1 MKQSYFAQIRLSIGW
16 LLLCSV
22 LILEPAISF
31 AKESNKS
38 TTVSPSLYRKLSKTE
53 KLIEKKSYS
62 QAQQI
67 ISKAL
72 ASAKKGSYEEA
83 IVLRTSAS
91 IYALQEKYSKAAS
104 ALSKCL
110 ALKALPEKQEQQALL
125 NLGQIYMAMAQYQKA
140 VKVLRPWLLS
150 NPSPD
155 AEISILL
162 ANAYAQLKQYR
173 KALPYV
179 EQAIRETKKPAE
191 SWYQLNLALYV
202 ELENYAAAA
211 RILQNLVARYPEKKQ
226 YWSQLASVY
235 HQLKNYKKAVAIRS
249 LTYKKGLS
257 TTEKEILELVN
268 LYFAIDLPYQAAQ
281 LLKSEL
287 HNGRVK
293 SNSKNWEMLANAWT
307 QAKEFDYATQALEK
321 ASKLN
326 PKGRLYQQLGRI
338 YVEQEKWGL
347 AVKSLNKGLLK
358 GNLKQPGNA
367 HLLLGMSYYE
377 QKNFKQARQAFIKAK
392 KYKNTRQ
399 AARQWLEY
407 IVSENSDKIATY

>member
-1 MKQSYFAQIRLSIGW
+1 MMQLYFAQSRVWLFIGW

-22 LILEPAISF
+22 LILQPAIGY
-31 AKESNKS
+31 AKEGNKV
-38 TTVSPSLYRKLSKTE
+38 TTISPSLYKKLSKAE
-53 KLIEKKSYS
+53 KLIEKKAYS
-62 QAQQI
+62 KAQQI

-72 ASAKKGSYEEA
+72 GNTKKGSYEQA
-83 IVLRTSAS
+83 ITLRTSAS

-110 ALKALPEKQEQQALL
+110 ALKALPKKQEQQALL
-125 NLGQIYMAMAQYQKA
+125 NLGQIYMAMTQYQKA
-140 VKVLRPWLLS
+140 VKALQPWLQS
-150 NPSPD
+150 NPRPD

-179 EQAIRETKKPAE
+179 EQAIKATKKPAE

-202 ELENYAAAA
+202 ELENYSAAA

-235 HQLKNYKKAVAIRS
+235 QQLKNYKKAVAIRS
-249 LTYKKGLS
+249 LAFKKGLT

-281 LLKSEL
+281 LLKTEL
-287 HNGRVK
+287 NSGRVK

-326 PKGRLYQQLGRI
+326 PRGRLYQQLGRI

-347 AVKSLNKGLLK
+347 AVKSLNKGLQK

-367 HLLLGMSYYE
+367 HLLLGMSHYE
-377 QKNFKQARQAFIKAK
+377 QKNLKLARQAFANAR
-392 KYKNTRQ
+392 KYKKTRK
-399 AARQWLEY
+399 AARQWLDY
-407 IVSENSDKIATY
+407 MATENLDTY